1 MVTNPQHR
9 FHTSIFTPLCNNS
22 SRSLQTST
30 FDGHKP
36 RSPVFL
42 RNSLEPTEIEE
53 MVTVRVEEEE
63 LPSPPTTEDVLLQFT
78 PPTITHCAVVRM
90 GDCEEQLWNDQL
102 SLLQKQ
108 LEKERE
114 KQSKL
119 RMKLRMR
126 RAELEHEQMRRVS
139 LEAQHQQLL
148 KNSSSPSSSSPMMS
162 PLSQPH
168 SPQPLQKFK
177 EEEEAEEE
185 EEEEEQNCAIQLLRP
200 LQQSS
205 PGKRKRKL
213 EALLSVDRYV
223 VSRKQKE
230 EKKINLFEDM
240 TEREMK
246 QNGWGWDSFPVPLD
260 HALDYKRF
268 SQSWYAPFIIKD
280 PTKPWSILR
289 PHTTEDGTHTAA
301 CLAVNEATCRLHGLS
316 EVTTLPFPFSLLSC
330 TFLVLCCICQIF
342 LCC

>member
-1 MVTNPQHR
+1 MAT
-9 FHTSIFTPLCNNS
+9 I
-22 SRSLQTST
+22 
-30 FDGHKP
+30 
-36 RSPVFL
+36 
-42 RNSLEPTEIEE
+42 
-53 MVTVRVEEEE
+53 RVEEEE
-63 LPSPPTTEDVLLQFT
+63 LPSPPTTEDVLLQLT

-139 LEAQHQQLL
+139 LEAQHQRLL
-148 KNSSSPSSSSPMMS
+148 KNSSSPVSSSPMLS

-168 SPQPLQKFK
+168 SPQPLQHCKK
-177 EEEEAEEE
+177 EEED
-185 EEEEEQNCAIQLLRP
+185 EQNCAIQLLRP

-205 PGKRKRKL
+205 AGKRKRKL
-213 EALLSVDRYV
+213 EDLLSVDRYV
-223 VSRKQKE
+223 ISTKQKE
-230 EKKINLFEDM
+230 EKKINLFEGM

-316 EVTTLPFPFSLLSC
+316 EVTNPPPPRTLPFLFIIMHLENSYVVFAKYFFMLL
-330 TFLVLCCICQIF
+330 VAKIPVG
-342 LCC
+342 